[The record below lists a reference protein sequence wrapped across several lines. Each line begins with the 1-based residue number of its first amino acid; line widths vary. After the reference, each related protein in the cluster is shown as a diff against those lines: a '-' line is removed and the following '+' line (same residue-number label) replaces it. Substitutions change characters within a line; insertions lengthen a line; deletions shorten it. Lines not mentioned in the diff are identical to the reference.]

1 MKTFLFQGDSITD
14 VGRDRNNCYNL
25 GFGYPN
31 LVASE
36 LSYNRPEEFTFIN
49 QGISGDRVVSVYNRL
64 NSDIL
69 NHKPDYMSILIGVND
84 VWHGI
89 GGGNGVSDKRYEQV
103 YTMLIEDILEKLPKI
118 KIIILEPFVLKGPA
132 TDSSWD
138 AFNSQVRSKA
148 KIAKSVAEKFNLT
161 FVELQNKFDNLCQKA
176 PSTYWLSDGVHPTAA
191 GHEMIA
197 KELIKVI

>member
-14 VGRDRNNCYNL
+14 VGRYREDCHNL

-36 LSYNRPEEFTFIN
+36 LAYNRPQEFDFIN
-49 QGISGDRVVSVYNRL
+49 QGISGDRVASVYNRIK
-64 NSDIL
+64 SDIL
-69 NHKPDYMSILIGVND
+69 NHNPDYMSILIGVND

-89 GGGNGVSDKRYEQV
+89 SDGNIVSDKRFEQV
-103 YTMLIEDILEKLPKI
+103 YTMLIEDILEKLPNI
-118 KIIILEPFVLKGPA
+118 KIIVLEPFILKGSG
-132 TDSSWD
+132 TEEKWD
-138 AFNSQVRSKA
+138 FFNSQVRSKA
-148 KIAKSVAEKFNLT
+148 RISKAVAEKFNLT
-161 FVELQNKFDNLCQKA
+161 FVPLQDKFDALCEKA
-176 PSTYWLSDGVHPTAA
+176 PSTYWLEDGVHPTNA